1 MAMPVASTEDLRP
14 EQGLTRKL
22 QGGWE
27 SPVRAHAHQSSYSW
41 LIAQHWKLG
50 VPDTTSS
57 TTSASHQPRPRA
69 RKHFYGSIL
78 SLPDCRLR
86 TPNPPSH
93 KWATR
98 SADETE
104 QASTSA
110 ELNLEKNNLAG
121 SSTSCSSKCPQYS
134 TGYSESDQYIQL

>member
-57 TTSASHQPRPRA
+57 TTSASHQPPPPPRTEALLREHSQPA
-69 RKHFYGSIL
+69 RL
-78 SLPDCRLR
+78 S
-86 TPNPPSH
+86 T
-93 KWATR
+93 
-98 SADETE
+98 AD
-104 QASTSA
+104 
-110 ELNLEKNNLAG
+110 
-121 SSTSCSSKCPQYS
+121 P
-134 TGYSESDQYIQL
+134 